1 MAFLL
6 FIWIF
11 LSYKKLIFSLA
22 GAARQSCLLA
32 YFTPSPDG
40 DASSRGNRHKKR
52 KDITDGAV
60 PPLRC

>member
-1 MAFLL
+1 MAEGQG
-6 FIWIF
+6 
-11 LSYKKLIFSLA
+11 KRK
-22 GAARQSCLLA
+22 RQSCLLA